1 MNAIVVAGIDLAG
14 AARRPTGVC
23 LLRGLSASTA
33 VLFEDRDILSF
44 IRDADPE
51 LIAVDAPLHLPPGRR
66 SIEDRNGE
74 HFRRCDL
81 ELRKLGIPFFPITL
95 GPMRSL
101 TARGIALKSILEK
114 EGRRVVEMYPGGA
127 QDVWRIPRAHR
138 GLKKLRTGLA
148 RLGIRGL
155 PKDASSHELDA
166 ATGAMVGRL
175 SSRERRGSSA
185 ISGPERFSCLA
196 RRLRGDSDR
205 RASFPTLI
213 VLRGAMTRRAL
224 GAL

>member
-23 LLRGLSASTA
+23 LLRGLNASTA

-127 QDVWRIPRAHR
+127 LDVWKIPRAHR
-138 GLKKLRTGLA
+138 DLKKLRTGLA

-166 ATGAMVGRL
+166 AAGAMVGRL
-175 SSRERRGSSA
+175 YLQGKARVLGDFRTGAILLPRPPSPRRF
-185 ISGPERFSCLA
+185 R
-196 RRLRGDSDR
+196 
-205 RASFPTLI
+205 
-213 VLRGAMTRRAL
+213 
-224 GAL
+224 